1 MAVATVHVTRKLT
14 PTGPNESIVSAI
26 CVHLLLS
33 ITLFSCAPSAAGGE
47 GGLAWGWDGMG
58 DGLVL
63 AFVDRW
69 VKVDCRSS

>member
-47 GGLAWGWDGMG
+47 GGVGVGLGWDGG
-58 DGLVL
+58 WLGVG
-63 AFVDRW
+63 V
-69 VKVDCRSS
+69 CRSVGQG